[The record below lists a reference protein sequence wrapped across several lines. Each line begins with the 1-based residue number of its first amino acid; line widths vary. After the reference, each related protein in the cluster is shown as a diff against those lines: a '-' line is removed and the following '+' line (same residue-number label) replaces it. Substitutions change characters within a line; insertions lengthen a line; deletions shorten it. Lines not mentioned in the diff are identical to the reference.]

1 MRTNAI
7 LKKHLFAFF
16 YFYWEKCLCK
26 HINLRRLNMNINDKT
41 IISEAEIISKALFG
55 KGLNDVS
62 PNQLHTAVSR
72 SIMAQIAESWK
83 TSREK
88 QKYSKFNQFR
98 FV

>member
-1 MRTNAI
+1 
-7 LKKHLFAFF
+7 
-16 YFYWEKCLCK
+16 
-26 HINLRRLNMNINDKT
+26 MNINDKT

-88 QKYSKFNQFR
+88 QKKTR
-98 FV
+98 CA